1 MKCKILLNC
10 KVLKHLEK
18 NGVTTKEIQ
27 ISKEEN
33 YKIYRRK
40 EMTQDH
46 FNQEVITIQEVDLV
60 DRETIEETTHLIE
73 EEEDSREMEIEE
85 TIETMEEETIRE
97 DDI

>member
-1 MKCKILLNC
+1 
-10 KVLKHLEK
+10 
-18 NGVTTKEIQ
+18 
-27 ISKEEN
+27 
-33 YKIYRRK
+33 
-40 EMTQDH
+40 MTQDH